1 MRTYV
6 TTGAVTRML
15 AVACHCCKLMVDSNI
30 LYSPRWLLKQEVPKI
45 VKSINR
51 LLREKSIKT
60 KVGLF
65 VLLYFGHFTST
76 LRMFLILFFIGL
88 P

>member
-1 MRTYV
+1 MISV
-6 TTGAVTRML
+6 TVSSDFFIALFSTNG
-15 AVACHCCKLMVDSNI
+15 CSHH

-60 KVGLF
+60 KVGIF
-65 VLLYFGHFTST
+65 YVLMDINAF
-76 LRMFLILFFIGL
+76 
-88 P
+88 